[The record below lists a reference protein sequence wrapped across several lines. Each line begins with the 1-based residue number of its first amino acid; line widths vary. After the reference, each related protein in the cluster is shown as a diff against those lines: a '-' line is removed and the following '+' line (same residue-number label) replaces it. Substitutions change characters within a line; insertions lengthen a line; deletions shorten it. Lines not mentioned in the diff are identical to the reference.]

1 MRTLF
6 CMLGVGL
13 PVVVGLA
20 PCLAQPTAPVTLE
33 SLVNSRDAQ
42 ETSVAAETADTAPKR
57 PAGTVARPKDGVQHP
72 DLDRAWAEY
81 EQSVA
86 KTAEGITAAIAKKFD
101 VAAAKGDL
109 DAAEKWQ
116 AALEKFEKAG
126 EVPTEAEV
134 NAIVKAAVTDYKKA
148 KEELYK
154 AYELVVK
161 ALTRDKK
168 IAEAKTARD
177 ELRSLGS
184 DRRMSPPLGNDR
196 QMPAL
201 PAFGILPKPKSLSQA
216 LHDQLPTAD
225 EIAVLRNHFNATTRQ
240 VQEARDAFVYRLY
253 RKAPPAQ
260 WTIDD
265 ASFLISLRAA
275 MGTMSGEPEWIT
287 KIESANLAKRWL
299 ISSPSPAD
307 FIERARAL
315 VPTMGDALSER
326 LSTNDIK
333 NWLISLGDAYQ
344 TSKAKSA
351 ALNQLIRAGVALPC
365 ISELKQQ
372 IDASLN

>member
-1 MRTLF
+1 
-6 CMLGVGL
+6 
-13 PVVVGLA
+13 
-20 PCLAQPTAPVTLE
+20 
-33 SLVNSRDAQ
+33 
-42 ETSVAAETADTAPKR
+42 
-57 PAGTVARPKDGVQHP
+57 
-72 DLDRAWAEY
+72 
-81 EQSVA
+81 
-86 KTAEGITAAIAKKFD
+86 
-101 VAAAKGDL
+101 
-109 DAAEKWQ
+109 
-116 AALEKFEKAG
+116 
-126 EVPTEAEV
+126 
-134 NAIVKAAVTDYKKA
+134 
-148 KEELYK
+148 
-154 AYELVVK
+154 
-161 ALTRDKK
+161 
-168 IAEAKTARD
+168 
-177 ELRSLGS
+177 
-184 DRRMSPPLGNDR
+184 
-196 QMPAL
+196 MPAL

>member
-1 MRTLF
+1 
-6 CMLGVGL
+6 
-13 PVVVGLA
+13 
-20 PCLAQPTAPVTLE
+20 
-33 SLVNSRDAQ
+33 
-42 ETSVAAETADTAPKR
+42 
-57 PAGTVARPKDGVQHP
+57 VARPKDGVQHP